1 MGIPKI
7 RGRLKQRSLHHPC
20 IERMNDVTNITI
32 LQHNASYESVCLHPH
47 LASWRAFPVLGRCES
62 FICEPWLIHVF
73 EIIHSCVTRPVSWR
87 AFPALGE
94 CGSAGTL
101 LALLLLRSQ
110 SRHGH
115 GSCKWVM
122 SHCGRVMWQELQMP
136 CHTVWKMWLRKYFS
150 RSLLLLCNT
159 LQHYNTQQHTA
170 THSNTQHHT
179 ASHRNMLQH
188 AALLDDYS
196 LFFCMVPVA
205 TQDTTHSH
213 VCRNSFT
220 RVTWLI
226 YKCDMTHLCSAV
238 QDVAQQVRFS
248 RFFCSVRG
256 MTHSPIHESC
266 NSFTWEPG
274 GDDTPSCE
282 FPYICIHIHICM

>member
-1 MGIPKI
+1 
-7 RGRLKQRSLHHPC
+7 
-20 IERMNDVTNITI
+20 MNDVTNIDI
-32 LQHNASYESVCLHPH
+32 LQHNASYESVCVHPH

-62 FICEPWLIHVF
+62 FICEPWLIHIF
-73 EIIHSCVTRPVSWR
+73 EISHSCVTRPVSWR

-110 SRHGH
+110 SCHGH

-122 SHCGRVMWQELQMP
+122 SHCGRVMWQEQQMP
-136 CHTVWKMWLRKYFS
+136 CHAVWKMSLRKYFS

-159 LQHYNTQQHTA
+159 LQHTT

-179 ASHRNMLQH
+179 TSHRNTLQH

-196 LFFCMVPVA
+196 LFFCVVPIA

-226 YKCDMTHLCSAV
+226 YTCDMTHPCTAV
-238 QDVAQQVRFS
+238 HDVAQQVRIS

-256 MTHSPIHESC
+256 MTHLPIHMRVATLSSE
-266 NSFTWEPG
+266 NPEGTVRLHVSFHIYV
-274 GDDTPSCE
+274 
-282 FPYICIHIHICM
+282 YIYTYVCRHIYVYINVYI